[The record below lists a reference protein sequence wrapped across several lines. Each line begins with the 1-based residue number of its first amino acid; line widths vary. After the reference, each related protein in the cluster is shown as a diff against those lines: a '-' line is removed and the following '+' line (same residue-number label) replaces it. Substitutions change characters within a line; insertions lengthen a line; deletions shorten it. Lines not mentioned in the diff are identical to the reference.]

1 MMNFSK
7 WIVAALNI
15 SMVFEVYVNDNGK
28 TRIAGIEGNF
38 ADAVFTEMNIEYDI
52 VFPEDN
58 EYGREVNGGNWTG
71 LIGMVQRGE
80 ADIAMGTLGI
90 NEKRFRVVDYSFPY
104 TADKLTFVVLK
115 PSEWLMAFGFFN
127 LLDLSTWMLLF
138 GSFLLST
145 ALFFTMLRGRTA
157 YLEVVHIF
165 FGSILRQPLIFH
177 NYAYGKKF
185 FIGTWLLFSF
195 IMSSVFSGVLLS
207 FLATPSKVETIKNF
221 RELSKAV
228 ERGTHRVY
236 TLKGTF
242 AVPFFLNSKEPY
254 FRLLGNA
261 IEQNNWYIRMEEL
274 LHNPLKN
281 KDVIVCP
288 SQFLKLLYGNQP
300 GIHFSEDSGYTMT
313 TAFVLRK
320 DFCCRTQLKKV
331 MSRMVSAGIYD
342 RFFKLETLKYSLS
355 LPANEKEMDK
365 KRILTLNHLFGAFSV
380 LLSGL
385 GISFL
390 VFFGE
395 VISNYMTRETSRS
408 YS

>member
-1 MMNFSK
+1 MNFSK

-15 SMVFEVYVNDNGK
+15 PMIFEVYVNDNGK

-38 ADAVFTEMNIEYDI
+38 ADAIFTEMNIEYDI

-80 ADIAMGTLGI
+80 ADIAIGTLGI
-90 NEKRFRVVDYSFPY
+90 DEKRFRVVDFSFPY
-104 TADKLTFVVLK
+104 TGGELTFVVLK
-115 PSEWLMAFGFFN
+115 PSEWLMAFGLFN
-127 LLDLSTWMLLF
+127 LLELSTWMLLF

-145 ALFFTMLRGRTA
+145 ALFFAMLNGTTT

-165 FGSILRQPLIFH
+165 FGSILRQPLFFH
-177 NYAYGKKF
+177 NYTQGKKF

-221 RELSKAV
+221 KELSKAV
-228 ERGTHRVY
+228 ESGTHRVY
-236 TLKGTF
+236 TLKGNF
-242 AVPFFLNSKEPY
+242 AIPFFLNSKEPY

-274 LHNPLKN
+274 LRNPLKS
-281 KDVIVCP
+281 KDVIICP
-288 SQFLKLLYGNQP
+288 REFLKLLYGNQP
-300 GIHFSEDSGYTMT
+300 EIYFSEDSGYTMT
-313 TAFVLRK
+313 VAFVLRK
-320 DFCCRTQLKKV
+320 DFCCTTQLKKV
-331 MSRMVSAGIYD
+331 MSRMISAGIFE
-342 RFFKLETLKYSLS
+342 RFFNLETFKQSFS
-355 LPANEKEMDK
+355 VPASEEKMDK
-365 KRILTLNHLFGAFSV
+365 KRVLTLNHLSSAFSI

-385 GISFL
+385 VISFL
-390 VFFGE
+390 VFLGE
-395 VISNYMTRETSRS
+395 VISNYITRET
-408 YS
+408 

>member
-15 SMVFEVYVNDNGK
+15 PLVFEVYESDNGK
-28 TRIAGIEGNF
+28 KRISGIEGNF
-38 ADAVFTEMNIEYDI
+38 ADAIFKEMNIEYDI

-80 ADIAMGTLGI
+80 ADIAIGTLGI
-90 NEKRFRVVDYSFPY
+90 NEKRMQVVDFSFPY

-145 ALFFTMLRGRTA
+145 ALFFAMLKGTTT

-165 FGSILRQPLIFH
+165 FGSILRQPLTFH
-177 NYAYGKKF
+177 NYTHEKKF
-185 FIGTWLLFSF
+185 CIGTWLLFSF

-261 IEQNNWYIRMEEL
+261 IEQNNWYIKSEEL
-274 LHNPLKN
+274 LHNPLKT
-281 KDVIVCP
+281 KDIVIVCP
-288 SQFLKLLYGNQP
+288 SEYLKLLYGNQRR
-300 GIHFSEDSGYTMT
+300 ILLSEDSGYTMT
-313 TAFVLRK
+313 TAFVIRK
-320 DFCCRTQLKKV
+320 DFCCKTQLEKV
-331 MSRMVSAGIYD
+331 MSRMVSAGIYE
-342 RFFKLETLKYSLS
+342 RYFKLESLKYSLS
-355 LPANEKEMDK
+355 LPAYEENMSKE
-365 KRILTLNHLFGAFSV
+365 RILTLNHLFGAFSI
-380 LLSGL
+380 LFSGL
-385 GISFL
+385 VISFL
-390 VFFGE
+390 VFLGE
-395 VISNYMTRETSRS
+395 VISNYITRTT
-408 YS
+408 